1 MLRFITN
8 DFTMKKNSKRKTLI
22 LFSIGLFVIASS
34 QLLSQFTEI
43 TDMTRGS
50 LMGFGIGL
58 LLTSLMFGNFKTA

>member
-1 MLRFITN
+1 M
-8 DFTMKKNSKRKTLI
+8 MKNNSKRKTLI

-43 TDMTRGS
+43 TDMMKGS
-50 LMGFGIGL
+50 LMGFAIGL